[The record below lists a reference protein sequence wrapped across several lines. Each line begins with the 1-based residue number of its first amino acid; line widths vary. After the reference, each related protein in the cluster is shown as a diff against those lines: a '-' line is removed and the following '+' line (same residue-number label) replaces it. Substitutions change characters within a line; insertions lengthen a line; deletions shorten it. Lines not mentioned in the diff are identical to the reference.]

1 MKNSPL
7 TTILL
12 AALALSAV
20 LSLVLCWF
28 YIGNTREL
36 RAMEETVGRINYFRQ
51 LSSALAFDATE
62 YSKTHPAINPIL
74 EATIPNFKAISES
87 AQGAKQGAK

>member
-20 LSLVLCWF
+20 ASLVLCWL

-36 RAMEETVGRINYFRQ
+36 RSMQETVGRINYFRQ
-51 LSSALAFDATE
+51 LSSALAGDAIE
-62 YSKTHPAINPIL
+62 YSKTHPAIDPIL
-74 EATIPNFKAISES
+74 EATVPNFKAASTN
-87 AQGAKQGAK
+87 GAKPGAK